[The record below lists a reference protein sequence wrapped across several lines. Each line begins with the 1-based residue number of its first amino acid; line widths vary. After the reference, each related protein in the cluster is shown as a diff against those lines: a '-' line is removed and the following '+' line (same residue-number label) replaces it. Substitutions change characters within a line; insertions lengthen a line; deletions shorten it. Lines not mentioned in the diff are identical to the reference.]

1 MHHHS
6 FFIAGLFGLL
16 LLPGCTQRPD
26 DARLAP
32 QPIEYD
38 GKPELEYRVNDA
50 IVALDGYVDADADG
64 RYIRMRFEGR
74 EMLLKMTQSSKPERT
89 YEADGLVVTFGG
101 IVYGECT
108 GEGAQAV
115 KGTLHVQRGSASY
128 STPFT
133 GSDTEFPSRECQEV
147 GNGG

>member
-50 IVALDGYVDADADG
+50 IVALDGYVDADRDG
-64 RYIRMRFEGR
+64 RYIGMQFAGGEV
-74 EMLLKMTQSSKPERT
+74 LLKMTRHAKEERT
-89 YEADGLVVTFGG
+89 YEANGLAVTFGS
-101 IVYGECT
+101 IVYCACT
-108 GEGAQAV
+108 GEGSQAV
-115 KGTLHVQRGSASY
+115 KGTLQVRRGEATY

-133 GSDTEFPSRECQEV
+133 GSDTELHSRECQEV